1 MHISVITII
10 KYGIDNLKMLALH
23 VYEGT
28 FSETRGTTSNRIEK
42 VIFSNQKL
50 SSPLYRNINW

>member
-28 FSETRGTTSNRIEK
+28 FSETRGTTSNRIKK

-50 SSPLYRNINW
+50 SSPFVQ